1 MSSDSDKKAALMVEL
16 ANKERLRDTAQKS
29 LNTRKQFSQTLT
41 PIITNTPRDNTF
53 AESIKKLE
61 KEIVGYNIEIQRLK
75 AKLPQGGGVVK
86 PTKLVKTKKP
96 TKLVKTKPTKLVKT
110 KKPTIVRKRK

>member
-1 MSSDSDKKAALMVEL
+1 MSSDSDKKAALVVEL
-16 ANKERLRDTAQKS
+16 KNLKRLRDTARDL

-53 AESIKKLE
+53 AESIQKLE
-61 KEIVGYNIEIQRLK
+61 KKIVVYNKDIQRLE

-86 PTKLVKTKKP
+86 PTKLVKHKPTKLIKPKP
-96 TKLVKTKPTKLVKT
+96 TKLVKP
-110 KKPTIVRKRK
+110 KKPTIIHKRK

>member
-86 PTKLVKTKKP
+86 PTKLVKTK
-96 TKLVKTKPTKLVKT
+96 PTKLVKT